1 MMSGLISE
9 NFKRIV
15 LIGFRGVGKTTVGK
29 KLSEMTNWKYISTD
43 DLIKEATGQP
53 ISYLV
58 ETKGWKNFRKIEN
71 DVIQALRNETEV
83 IIDCGGGV
91 VENSDNVNLL
101 LSNSLIVWIDAEIS
115 DIKERISQDD
125 DRPLLSHYHL
135 EDDILNNYKRRFPL
149 YQFYA
154 HICLNSSKD
163 SVEELCQKII
173 SYMKKISE

>member
-1 MMSGLISE
+1 MVSASISE

-29 KLSEMTNWKYISTD
+29 KLSEMINWKYISTD
-43 DLIKEATGQP
+43 DLIKEATGQH

-71 DVIQALRNETEV
+71 DVIQALKNETEV

-91 VENSDNVNLL
+91 VENSANVNLL

-115 DIKERISQDD
+115 DILERLSYND

-149 YQFYA
+149 YQFYS
-154 HICLNSSKD
+154 HLSLNSSK
-163 SVEELCQKII
+163 E
-173 SYMKKISE
+173 SENHLVY